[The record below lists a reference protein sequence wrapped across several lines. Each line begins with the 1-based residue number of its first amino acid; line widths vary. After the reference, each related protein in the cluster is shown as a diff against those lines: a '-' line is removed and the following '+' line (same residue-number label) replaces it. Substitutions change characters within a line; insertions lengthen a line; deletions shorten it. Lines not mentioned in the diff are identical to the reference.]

1 MAVPPEVGIGKAHQ
15 AADDQLNRMG
25 YEAELPRRLS
35 LLSIFGLSFAIIA
48 APFGLSTTM
57 ALPLVNGG
65 PVTIV
70 YGWLLVTFISL
81 SIAASLAEICACYPT
96 AGGLYYWSY
105 ILSKPKYASIT
116 SWVTGWLLLVGNWM
130 STCAITFG
138 GAQLI
143 LSGVS
148 LFDAGFVPTP
158 WQTVLTFWGVLL
170 LCLLVNLFGVKY
182 LDLVNKLC
190 VYWTVI
196 SCVVI
201 MITLLVMSKE
211 KRSAEFVFTNFDTSR
226 SGMPSGWSFGIGLL
240 QATYTLTGYGMIA
253 AMCEEVQNPQKEV
266 PKAIVLSVV
275 AAGITGIA
283 FLIPILFVLPDIDY
297 LLNETKGMP
306 IGFLFARATGSPA
319 AGLGLLIGVIGTML
333 FAGIAALTAS
343 SRCTYAFARDG
354 AIPGSLHWRKI
365 HHGLQVPAYA
375 LGLSSLVIASM
386 GCIYFGSA
394 AAFNAFTG
402 ATCICL
408 SASFVSPVLISLL
421 RGRRLVQHS
430 TFSLGKVGYLLNL
443 VSVCWVV
450 VAFVLFSFPAQ
461 LPVTASSMNYTSVVF
476 VGFAVISVV
485 YYILRGRKSFE
496 GPPVT
501 DIMQIIEGDELGS
514 AAAVASG
521 TKVAKDI
528 EG

>member
-1 MAVPPEVGIGKAHQ
+1 MEKSPS
-15 AADDQLNRMG
+15 D
-25 YEAELPRRLS
+25 
-35 LLSIFGLSFAIIA
+35 IFGFVRSFAIIA

-226 SGMPSGWSFGIGLL
+226 SGM
-240 QATYTLTGYGMIA
+240 
-253 AMCEEVQNPQKEV
+253 
-266 PKAIVLSVV
+266 
-275 AAGITGIA
+275 
-283 FLIPILFVLPDIDY
+283 
-297 LLNETKGMP
+297 
-306 IGFLFARATGSPA
+306 
-319 AGLGLLIGVIGTML
+319 
-333 FAGIAALTAS
+333 
-343 SRCTYAFARDG
+343 
-354 AIPGSLHWRKI
+354 
-365 HHGLQVPAYA
+365 
-375 LGLSSLVIASM
+375 
-386 GCIYFGSA
+386 
-394 AAFNAFTG
+394 
-402 ATCICL
+402 
-408 SASFVSPVLISLL
+408 
-421 RGRRLVQHS
+421 
-430 TFSLGKVGYLLNL
+430 
-443 VSVCWVV
+443 
-450 VAFVLFSFPAQ
+450 
-461 LPVTASSMNYTSVVF
+461 
-476 VGFAVISVV
+476 
-485 YYILRGRKSFE
+485 
-496 GPPVT
+496 
-501 DIMQIIEGDELGS
+501 
-514 AAAVASG
+514 
-521 TKVAKDI
+521 
-528 EG
+528 